1 MLFIAPLRCLT
12 ISRPYQ
18 PKPQHNHKFA
28 LREATTK
35 TMKNGIISV
44 STNAIPHMIPQDC
57 RPVHAA
63 SDVPNI
69 VVVAI
74 HALVLGCHTPVVV
87 RVRVRSKRCF
97 YKLLQELMTQ
107 IDEGT
112 VISMG
117 PWQVLYPAR
126 PPAEYASTTHLT
138 TNED

>member
-1 MLFIAPLRCLT
+1 
-12 ISRPYQ
+12 
-18 PKPQHNHKFA
+18 
-28 LREATTK
+28 
-35 TMKNGIISV
+35 MKNGIISV
-44 STNAIPHMIPQDC
+44 STNAIPHMIPPNIPTIPQDC

-117 PWQVLYPAR
+117 PWQVLYPAH
-126 PPAEYASTTHLT
+126 PPAEYASTIHLT
-138 TNED
+138 TNKD

>member
-1 MLFIAPLRCLT
+1 MLFIAPLRFLT

-28 LREATTK
+28 LTEATTK
-35 TMKNGIISV
+35 TMKNSIISV
-44 STNAIPHMIPQDC
+44 STNAILPPKIPTIPQDC
-57 RPVHAA
+57 PIHAA
-63 SDVPNI
+63 SDVSNI

-74 HALVLGCHTPVVV
+74 HALVPGYHTPAVV

-112 VISMG
+112 VI
-117 PWQVLYPAR
+117 
-126 PPAEYASTTHLT
+126 
-138 TNED
+138 